1 MIKVVIFD
9 CFGVL
14 TADKWKEFV
23 GTIPD
28 ALRKSARDINHAYDA
43 GFINEE
49 EFISQIKKLT
59 GRDSNEVEA
68 IEANDR
74 TKNTKLLNYIATL
87 KSRYKIGLLSNVA
100 TNWIREEFL
109 TPGEQTLFDEYILSY
124 EVQLTKPDPRIFNIA
139 CEKLGVQPNEAVL
152 VDDIESYCEA
162 AREVGL
168 QAICYKD
175 FAQMQREL
183 EQILAG

>member
-1 MIKVVIFD
+1 MIKAVIFD

-28 ALRKSARDINHAYDA
+28 KLRESARDINHAYDA

-59 GRDSNEVEA
+59 GTSPGEVETIMA
-68 IEANDR
+68 DDR

-87 KSRYKIGLLSNVA
+87 KLRYKIGLLSNIA

-109 TPGEQTLFDEYILSY
+109 TPDEQTLFDEYILSY
-124 EVQLTKPDPRIFNIA
+124 EVHLTKPDPRIFKIA
-139 CEKLGVQPNEAVL
+139 CERLGVEPSEAVL
-152 VDDIESYCEA
+152 VDDIERYCDA
-162 AREVGL
+162 AREFGI

-175 FAQMQREL
+175 FVQTKREL